1 MPSQHSSRRAKPF
14 QIWGMG
20 LGLIFLALA
29 LAYLLVTLWPQQYP
43 KFPPAGVFTPTGD
56 LENTKEAQ
64 CLAGWC
70 PGPDARL
77 LAMVMIAGGLGT
89 FVHIAKSFGDFV
101 GNERFMASWIWWYIL
116 KPFIGM
122 ILAVVLYL
130 IIRGGFLTVSSN
142 SAAADGGT
150 VNINL
155 YGLMGM
161 ACLAGMFAK
170 QATDKLGELF
180 DILFKTAG
188 KAKRA
193 DSVDNPVPILTEAH
207 PPVIDAQTLY
217 VTLHGRSFIRGAVVE
232 VNGANR
238 ETRLTD
244 STQLAVQLLPED
256 VAQGSSLSVVVRNPP
271 PGGGASAPMLLPLA
285 AGAAAANLPPV
296 GLAAPQA
303 ATAAD
308 EEDIDGCDCP
318 IENETEDHDLP
329 AATGGVQ
336 A

>member
-1 MPSQHSSRRAKPF
+1 MSPPRKSRRANMM
-14 QIWGMG
+14 QIWLMG
-20 LGLIFLALA
+20 LGLIFLALL
-29 LAYLLVTLWPQQYP
+29 LAYLLISLWPRNYP
-43 KFPPAGVFTPTGD
+43 EFPPAGLFSADGALKND
-56 LENTKEAQ
+56 AQ
-64 CLAGWC
+64 CLGDWC

-77 LAMVMIAGGLGT
+77 LAMVMIAGGLGS

-130 IIRGGFLTVSSN
+130 VIRGGFLTVSS
-142 SAAADGGT
+142 SGAAAGGT

-170 QATDKLGELF
+170 QATDKLSELF
-180 DILFKTAG
+180 DVLFKTSS
-188 KAKRA
+188 KPKRGDA
-193 DSVDNPVPILTEAH
+193 VDNPVPTLIEAQ
-207 PPVIDAQTLY
+207 PAVLDAQTLY
-217 VTLHGRSFIRGAVVE
+217 ITLQGRNFIRGAVVQ

-238 ETRLTD
+238 ETRLND

-256 VAQGSSLSVVVRNPP
+256 VAQGSSLSLVVVNPP
-271 PGGGASAPMLLPLA
+271 PGGGASAPLMLPLTA
-285 AGAAAANLPPV
+285 APAAVGAAPV
-296 GLAAPQA
+296 GLSAAASPVSA
-303 ATAAD
+303 EDD
-308 EEDIDGCDCP
+308 ELDGCDCP
-318 IENETEDHDLP
+318 IEHETADADLP